1 MTECINTAEKAR
13 RETPVFSKQTI
24 LDSRRF
30 SARAD
35 LLGVLLEDKKMYGFE
50 DVEEILK
57 KIMEV
62 K

>member
-24 LDSRRF
+24 LDSRTF

-57 KIMEV
+57 KFMEV